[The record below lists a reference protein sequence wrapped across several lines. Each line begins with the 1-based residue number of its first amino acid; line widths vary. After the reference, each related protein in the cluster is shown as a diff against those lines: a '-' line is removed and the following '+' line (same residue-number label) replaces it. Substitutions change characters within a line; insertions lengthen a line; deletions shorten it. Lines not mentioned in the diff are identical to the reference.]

1 MRRLKRLATKERN
14 RLEPGFHRDGKG
26 SITSANGAPV
36 AKTKHAA
43 PCRRDP
49 NLFWD
54 AVPTSLHAT
63 LRVTRTRAQH
73 HPLQPPSLLPVLPTA
88 PLPQTLTCGAVV
100 VYLMSA
106 GAASFKGRDNA
117 YLLFYR
123 LRRNSGNS
131 WQMNQKSDY
140 LKLETVS
147 FSPKSQ
153 SLNFNEEVKKLLSVF
168 QKVIFHFGAFGAP
181 GPVYRLPGFTGTQS
195 WPVPSWHDAS
205 PQSPGMVFRGSCSGV
220 HLENRWQPGSAQWE
234 PGRGTWSCDS
244 VLSSKHLLLEGETT
258 RSSGQRARP
267 HHHQQLQGVGMQ
279 GEEEEMK
286 EGAIGSLGDGAFC
299 AQSTH
304 VPQSLPVQLSNPVS
318 HL

>member
-88 PLPQTLTCGAVV
+88 PLPQTLTYGAVV

-106 GAASFKGRDNA
+106 GAASFKGKDNA

-140 LKLETVS
+140 LKLETVR
-147 FSPKSQ
+147 FAPKSQ

-181 GPVYRLPGFTGTQS
+181 GLCTVSQISQGLNRGQCLPGTTPAHSPRGWFS
-195 WPVPSWHDAS
+195 EVPAPES
-205 PQSPGMVFRGSCSGV
+205 
-220 HLENRWQPGSAQWE
+220 
-234 PGRGTWSCDS
+234 TW
-244 VLSSKHLLLEGETT
+244 KT
-258 RSSGQRARP
+258 A
-267 HHHQQLQGVGMQ
+267 
-279 GEEEEMK
+279 
-286 EGAIGSLGDGAFC
+286 GSLGQPSGNQGVARGAVIRYC
-299 AQSTH
+299 
-304 VPQSLPVQLSNPVS
+304 PQNTSSSREKPRGRQDSGHAHITTSSSKESECRVRKKK
-318 HL
+318 